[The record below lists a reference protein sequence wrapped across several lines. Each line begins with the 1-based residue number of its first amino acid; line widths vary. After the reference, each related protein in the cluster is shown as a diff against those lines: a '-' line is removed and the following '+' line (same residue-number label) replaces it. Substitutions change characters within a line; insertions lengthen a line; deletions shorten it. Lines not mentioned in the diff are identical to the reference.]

1 MKKLKVYSFQVIV
14 EQDEDNI
21 YVASCPSLQG
31 CYAQGDS
38 FEEAIKNVKD
48 VIKMCLKELKDEKKK
63 IEIECP
69 EMIALKRVEV
79 AV

>member
-38 FEEAIKNVKD
+38 FEEAIENIKD

>member
-69 EMIALKRVEV
+69 EMIALKR
-79 AV
+79 

>member
-38 FEEAIKNVKD
+38 FEEAIENIKD
-48 VIKMCLKELKDEKKK
+48 IIKMCLKELKDEKKK

>member
-1 MKKLKVYSFQVIV
+1 

-38 FEEAIKNVKD
+38 FEEAIENIKD

>member
-38 FEEAIKNVKD
+38 FEEAIKNIKD

>member
-14 EQDEDNI
+14 EQDEDSI

-38 FEEAIKNVKD
+38 FEEAIENIKD
-48 VIKMCLKELKDEKKK
+48 VIKMCLEELKDG
-63 IEIECP
+63 
-69 EMIALKRVEV
+69 
-79 AV
+79 